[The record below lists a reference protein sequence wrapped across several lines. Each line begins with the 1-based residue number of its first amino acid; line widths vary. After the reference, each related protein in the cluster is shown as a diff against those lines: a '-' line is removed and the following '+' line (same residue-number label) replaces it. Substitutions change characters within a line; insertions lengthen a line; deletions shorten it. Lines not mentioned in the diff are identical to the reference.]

1 MNIEAIL
8 NKLSNSQHLLQ
19 KYYVKDIRLFGSI
32 VRGEADAESDVDVL
46 VEFEPAAQIGLFE
59 FSRLRHELSQLLG
72 CDVDLATP
80 DALHKAMKEEI
91 LKEAIS
97 AA

>member
-8 NKLSNSQHLLQ
+8 DKLSNNQHLLQ
-19 KYYVKDIRLFGSI
+19 KHCVKNIRLFGSI
-32 VRGEADAESDVDVL
+32 ARGEADAESDVDVL

-72 CDVDLATP
+72 CDVDLVTP
-80 DALHKAMKEEI
+80 NALRKEMKEEI